1 MRKYEN
7 EQMVNEQIVNVFM
20 ENLVIAI
27 LKVVITLI
35 AMLPALFCL
44 AVTAILG

>member
-1 MRKYEN
+1 MDKYLN
-7 EQMVNEQIVNVFM
+7 GIIM
-20 ENLVIAI
+20 ENVVIGI
-27 LKVVITLI
+27 LKVVITLV

>member
-1 MRKYEN
+1 
-7 EQMVNEQIVNVFM
+7 MVM
-20 ENLVIAI
+20 ENVIIGI